1 MNDQILKQT
10 GPSGIVKKG
19 QGIQII
25 YGPSVTVVKSNLE
38 DYLVNAPDEEYLAP
52 DEENVEEKEVRET
65 TPQNTEAKTTKKYYV
80 LHLPERCIRLLIRRM
95 RRLPA
100 R

>member
-1 MNDQILKQT
+1 MKPELVNDQILKQT

-65 TPQNTEAKTTKKYYV
+65 TPKYRSKSNEKSIMFSIY
-80 LHLPERCIRLLIRRM
+80 RRG
-95 RRLPA
+95 A
-100 R
+100 SDC